1 MTKDKTKLTKLIDK
15 IYQLINQVGK
25 KLERITK
32 IKLKKA
38 IGQLHET
45 AFYLL
50 ANLAGNKMNS
60 VLRKV
65 NTITKKERT
74 RNQVRRIKS

>member
-1 MTKDKTKLTKLIDK
+1 MTKGKTKIA
-15 IYQLINQVGK
+15 QVINQVGK
-25 KLERITK
+25 KLERITR
-32 IKLKKA
+32 IILKKA

-45 AFYLL
+45 PFYLL
-50 ANLAGNKMNS
+50 AKFARNKMNS